1 MAASVERSSGG
12 GEQNSLTLGSTSVPA
27 VSPVKSLHDVVF
39 EPRAYTKMILHAAK
53 YPHCATNGLLLAQA
67 QKDSRKC
74 LTLTDCIPLFHQ
86 SEGLTPMLEVALGQ
100 IEARCERAG
109 LVVAGYYHANRSLKD
124 NSVDVFSQ
132 KIADKVAENTLSSS
146 HKKGTGGGSA
156 VLVTIDN
163 KRLSLVLESPAV
175 LVQMVSGSDSSEGA
189 CKWRSLAARSI
200 GVDEETLD
208 LTSTMVQ
215 RKIYK
220 DLVDFDN
227 HLDDVTQDYL
237 NVEINIEI
245 SDQH

>member
-1 MAASVERSSGG
+1 MPSHGQSPLVGW
-12 GEQNSLTLGSTSVPA
+12 SLQYE
-27 VSPVKSLHDVVF
+27 F
-39 EPRAYTKMILHAAK
+39 
-53 YPHCATNGLLLAQA
+53 
-67 QKDSRKC
+67 KD
-74 LTLTDCIPLFHQ
+74 IP
-86 SEGLTPMLEVALGQ
+86 G
-100 IEARCERAG
+100 
-109 LVVAGYYHANRSLKD
+109 
-124 NSVDVFSQ
+124 FS
-132 KIADKVAENTLSSS
+132 
-146 HKKGTGGGSA
+146 
-156 VLVTIDN
+156 
-163 KRLSLVLESPAV
+163 AV